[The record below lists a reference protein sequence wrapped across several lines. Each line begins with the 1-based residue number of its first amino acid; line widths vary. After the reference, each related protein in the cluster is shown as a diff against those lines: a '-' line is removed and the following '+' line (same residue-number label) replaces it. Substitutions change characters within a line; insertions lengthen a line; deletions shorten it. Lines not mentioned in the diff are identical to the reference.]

1 MIFSDDG
8 GDGSDGPITNVCSL
22 DNGASS
28 KTGDSSF
35 CEFSDLEDFLEPE
48 FCLAIVNSDG

>member
-22 DNGASS
+22 DNGGSS

-35 CEFSDLEDFLEPE
+35 CEFSDLEDFLESGWL
-48 FCLAIVNSDG
+48 FSLYCDKI